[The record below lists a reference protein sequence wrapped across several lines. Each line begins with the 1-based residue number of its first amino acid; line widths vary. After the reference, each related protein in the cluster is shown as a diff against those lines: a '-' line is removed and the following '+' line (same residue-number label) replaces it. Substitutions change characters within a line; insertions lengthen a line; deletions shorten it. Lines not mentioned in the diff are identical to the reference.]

1 VHTLPASSPR
11 RPLRAALAVARTIE
25 RSGAR
30 IVHSHFGGYDI
41 PTRLAISAGAHRDRV
56 LIWHYRTALPEGVAG
71 RGAARRIK
79 DFAKYRVLAGRVDR
93 CVAVT
98 TATATEAA
106 LRGLGPRA
114 VAISSGCDTDTFR
127 PDPALRADARRRL
140 GLADDDVVLLHFG
153 WYPHRK
159 GNDVLAEAVRLLN
172 ERGLGPLV
180 ALSVGAPSAA
190 PPLRTLPFTDDVLEL
205 HQAADIFVSA
215 SRSEAFGN
223 GVVEALACGNVA
235 VATLASGQREIF
247 EGLEGCWTARP
258 GDAESLGR
266 LATPRRSQPPACRR

>member
-1 VHTLPASSPR
+1 
-11 RPLRAALAVARTIE
+11 
-25 RSGAR
+25 
-30 IVHSHFGGYDI
+30 
-41 PTRLAISAGAHRDRV
+41 
-56 LIWHYRTALPEGVAG
+56 
-71 RGAARRIK
+71 
-79 DFAKYRVLAGRVDR
+79 
-93 CVAVT
+93 
-98 TATATEAA
+98 
-106 LRGLGPRA
+106 
-114 VAISSGCDTDTFR
+114 
-127 PDPALRADARRRL
+127 LRADARRRL
-140 GLADDDVVLLHFG
+140 GLADDEVVLLHFG

-159 GNDVLAEAVRLLN
+159 GNDVLADAVRLLN

-190 PPLRTLPFTDDVLEL
+190 PPLRALPFTDHVLEL

-258 GDAESLGR
+258 GDPESLARAIAACLERRDDWPRLGAANRRHVVDNYGMRSWAARMVSTYADLCDSDGR
-266 LATPRRSQPPACRR
+266 ACA